1 MAEAVQALVESL
13 IRLEEI
19 DKNLFRGSQLWTPDG
34 ARGVFGGQIIAQS
47 LFAAARTRTESEK
60 AMAPH
65 SLHCYFLLPGSSE
78 SPALYTVRRVR
89 DGRSFA
95 TRLVTTTQRGRPIF
109 SSMVSFHSTREPTT
123 LEHADAMPDAPDPDT
138 LPNASERLASVL
150 ADPRLPEHLRP
161 LVEHMGAQQ
170 TPIDFRYCDPVDVF
184 SPEAML
190 PTRRTW
196 FRAAQPLPGADS
208 GDLAGPEP
216 GCDGAVLHQDGVLV
230 ASTAQEGLIRTKL
243 LRRVA
248 GPASARGDRAAD
260 DDRASRL

>member
-1 MAEAVQALVESL
+1 MRSPVPVRATCA
-13 IRLEEI
+13 EI

-138 LPNASERLASVL
+138 LPNVRGWASSSTQWGRARLRSLPA
-150 ADPRLPEHLRP
+150 PR
-161 LVEHMGAQQ
+161 A
-170 TPIDFRYCDPVDVF
+170 
-184 SPEAML
+184 
-190 PTRRTW
+190 
-196 FRAAQPLPGADS
+196 
-208 GDLAGPEP
+208 
-216 GCDGAVLHQDGVLV
+216 
-230 ASTAQEGLIRTKL
+230 
-243 LRRVA
+243 
-248 GPASARGDRAAD
+248 
-260 DDRASRL
+260 ASRL